1 MSFTAS
7 RGNELDY
14 VFKKNAAGV
23 TKTDDVNVNAGRI
36 ISANE
41 AVPTASFVY
50 ADGVWTES
58 ETLKLGPTTAT
69 ATDSSLGGGVKVAKS
84 ALTGTTFT
92 KLTSVWGT
100 GSIAGT
106 SSGNINLRG
115 VTWLTGIKNWIP
127 PYFGAQY
134 GLVFYAVPRTQTFT
148 TTQYNDG
155 SPAVTVAQP
164 ISALL
169 TPYVFDY
176 TTGILTFTE
185 AAAGGT
191 YGGTAASPAVKVGPA
206 SWNLCSGSANVTTY
220 DIYMTT
226 GYYYTGAT
234 LTTFTGSGGAS
245 TDIDIIKNI
254 GRRAWIEG
262 ATGSISFDTNS
273 SQVSHNLT
281 FFGNSTNYTV
291 RFGYGSFSTTP
302 NLGTADAVYQYPGA
316 PGLNGS
322 YNNNRNITNGYPHDT
337 VTFGPYTITT
347 PSSET
352 LNVPVTIN
360 TNISGGT
367 GTSAATAYG
376 GSRYV
381 FTIPLTMSAVD
392 LMGAPGIYAYTATF
406 TITGT
411 YLAVDGWRY
420 YTTGATVTIPAN
432 ALEFNNIWNNANLI
446 GAAPQFN
453 TGSNNTYINFSTGNS
468 DQLYHLNEASQD
480 IAFSLR
486 TPETPGASPSGFGD
500 VYYNNTSIP
509 LSVNGGSISAT
520 IKNLKGLTTGVG
532 LFPNSNTWTGGQT
545 SIGFL
550 GSHPGTAEVNITI
563 PNTSA
568 IAGAVPDK
576 LVKRLSMTGTPAGTP
591 PVPAIPG
598 GVTSISAPST
608 FIPSTNDA
616 IFDPINNT
624 FSQEDFITGL
634 GTTYIL
640 PTQTQNA
647 TAIFTGNKFLVL
659 AINNGTAVTAFPY
672 RMTGKNGQG
681 LTIINLS
688 VYWYGPTLP
697 NQKWYTAV
705 KNGVNQSFSTA
716 GCGDGFDGV
725 VGTIKYNMADS
736 TAYTDYYAGTTPTGT
751 VIYICIEFTGNISV
765 PSISIG

>member
-7 RGNELDY
+7 KGNELDY

-23 TKTDDVNVNAGRI
+23 TKTDDVNVTGGRI
-36 ISANE
+36 LSANE
-41 AVPTASFVY
+41 GVPTASFVY

-58 ETLKLGPTTAT
+58 ETLKLGPTVAT
-69 ATDSSLGGGVKVAKS
+69 TTDSSLGGGVKVARS
-84 ALTGTTFT
+84 AFNGTAFT
-92 KLTSVWGT
+92 KLTSVWAT

-106 SSGNINLRG
+106 SSGNTNLRG

-134 GLVFYAVPRTQTFT
+134 GLVFYAVPRTQGFT
-148 TTQYNDG
+148 GTQFNNG
-155 SPAVTVAQP
+155 SPLPTVAQQ
-164 ISALL
+164 ISGLL

-176 TTGILTFTE
+176 TTGILTFTD

-191 YGGTAASPAVKVGPA
+191 YGGSASSPAVKVGPA

-291 RFGYGSFSTTP
+291 IFGYGTFSSTP
-302 NLGTADAVYQYPGA
+302 NLGTGDAIYQYPGP

-322 YNNNRNITNGYPHDT
+322 YNNNRNIANGYPHDT
-337 VTFGPYTITT
+337 VTFGPYQITS

-352 LNVPVTIN
+352 VNVPVTIH
-360 TNISGGT
+360 TNVAGGT
-367 GTSAATAYG
+367 GTSAATSYG
-376 GSRYV
+376 GSRFV

-420 YTTGATVTIPAN
+420 YTTGATVTIPAA
-432 ALEFNNIWNNANLI
+432 ALRFNNIWNNANLI
-446 GAAPQFN
+446 GAAPAFN
-453 TGSNNTYINFSTGNS
+453 TGSNNTYITFSTGNS
-468 DQLYHLNEASQD
+468 DQLYHLNEYTTD

-486 TPETPGASPSGFGD
+486 TPEDPGVSPSGFGD

-509 LSVNGGSISAT
+509 LSVNGGTIGAT

-545 SIGFL
+545 SIGYL
-550 GSHPGTAEVNITI
+550 GAHPGTAEVNVQTGPGIIASVVGTI
-563 PNTSA
+563 
-568 IAGAVPDK
+568 
-576 LVKRLSMTGTPAGTP
+576 KRLSMTGTPAGTP
-591 PVPAIPG
+591 PVPAIPS
-598 GVTSISAPST
+598 GVSSISAPST
-608 FIPSTNDA
+608 FIPSTKDA
-616 IFDPINNT
+616 IYDPIGNA

-640 PTQTQNA
+640 PTQTQD
-647 TAIFTGNKFLVL
+647 TASIFTGNKFLVL
-659 AINNGTAVTAFPY
+659 SISNNASIPSFTWQ
-672 RMTGKNGQG
+672 MTGKNGQG
-681 LTIINLS
+681 LTIINMS

-705 KNGVNQSFSTA
+705 KDSTNVSNTAA
-716 GCGDGFDGV
+716 GCGGGFNNTS
-725 VGTIKYNMADS
+725 GTISYNTTDA
-736 TAYTDYYAGTTPTGT
+736 TAYTDYYKSNSPSGTQ
-751 VIYICIEFTGNISV
+751 IFICIEFTGNISV
-765 PSISIG
+765 PSIIIG